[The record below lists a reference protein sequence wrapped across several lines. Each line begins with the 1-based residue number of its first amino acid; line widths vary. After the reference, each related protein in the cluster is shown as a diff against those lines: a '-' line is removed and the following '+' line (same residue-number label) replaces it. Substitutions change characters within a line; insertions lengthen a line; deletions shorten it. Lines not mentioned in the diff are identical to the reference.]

1 MKQIA
6 TYISALL
13 MTLFVAA
20 CSSDTTLDKPDE
32 NTESTEPIGF
42 SAPSVGNMETRST
55 RASSPL
61 TKGFLVS
68 AYKHYGATNQQTVM
82 SQYEAL
88 YRSGGWSGS
97 GTSWETVGTTADGFY
112 QTQYTKYWDFSAF
125 PYDFFAITPAP
136 VAGGGVK
143 LGFELSKNRLAV
155 AAAYYSLRAKD
166 GKLYNAVD
174 NNETTEEAAEPY
186 LVAQLERRRKT
197 ATQSEDVD
205 MIMKAASGTVNGSL
219 NERVPLPFHHLT
231 SKVRFGIYLAEPL
244 RPSQSGLKIKDV
256 TFTAKTSTG
265 FVTAFDKYEVN
276 LNDNTA
282 GARNTA
288 IDGTF
293 TYSKRATADAE
304 LLTFSGPT
312 DTQFTDAYLEKHVKA
327 SDTQLNAYYF
337 ECEKGMIQIPQN
349 DVQLYVSLTID
360 NGNGSVLKVQNQR
373 LVVDTNGTKRD
384 QFNWL
389 PNRLYSYYL
398 VMSNPFT
405 DEITFTA
412 TVSSWEDIEGKL
424 SVGLED

>member
-42 SAPSVGNMETRST
+42 SAPSVGSMETRST

-136 VAGGGVK
+136 IANGGVK
-143 LGFELSKNRLAV
+143 PGFELSKNRLAV
-155 AAAYYSLRAKD
+155 AAPYYSLRAKD
-166 GKLYNAVD
+166 GKLYNTVD

-197 ATQSEDVD
+197 VTQSEDVD
-205 MIMKAASGTVNGSL
+205 MIMKAASGTVNGLL

-293 TYSKRATADAE
+293 AYSKRATADAE

-398 VMSNPFT
+398 VMANPFT